1 MQRLARQGVS
11 VSNKELLENM
21 QMMLELVT
29 AHALE
34 EPNAKREP
42 LGSRFINDIVRVTV
56 ESCPPRPWFH
66 RLHRRTRLDGAAL
79 GSKAGARALGR
90 RAQQSA
96 SGEREPPDPLWV

>member
-11 VSNKELLENM
+11 VSNEGLLENM

-29 AHALE
+29 THALE

-56 ESCPPRPWFH
+56 ESCPARPCFP
-66 RLHRRTRLDGAAL
+66 LHRRTRLDGGAL

-96 SGEREPPDPLWV
+96 TGGREPPDLLWV